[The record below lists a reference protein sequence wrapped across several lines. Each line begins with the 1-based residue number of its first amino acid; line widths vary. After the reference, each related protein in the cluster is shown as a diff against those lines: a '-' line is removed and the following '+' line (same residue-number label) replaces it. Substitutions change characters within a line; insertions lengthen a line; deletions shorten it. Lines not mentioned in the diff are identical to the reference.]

1 MGDPHKM
8 INKIED
14 IDITLDEAT
23 HKYNLESDPSIDFTS
38 CTTFIKYFFK
48 AFDSIGIANNL
59 VANHPNYIGMSPQ
72 ELAEVWDKK
81 AEVGTLVHNEIDKYI
96 KNDETPSLDK
106 SILAVNWLNNY
117 LNNDS
122 QIYSEVIL
130 YAKTLQLAGTVDL
143 LVYNKS
149 TNLYEIFDWKTS
161 QKIDKNSYGNKMGT
175 TKATSKLMDCN
186 FILYSLQLSLYRYIL
201 EEYYN
206 ISISKTTILHIN
218 DTEVIPYESKHYK
231 TEIEE
236 MLKFDRD
243 ALQRKAEDSL
253 TKEYINP
260 LE

>member
-1 MGDPHKM
+1 M
-8 INKIED
+8 INKLVD
-14 IDITLDEAT
+14 KDITLDEVM
-23 HKYNLESDPSIDFTS
+23 HKYSLVSDPTVVFTS

-59 VANHPNYIGMSPQ
+59 VARHPNYIGMSPQ
-72 ELAEVWDKK
+72 ELVEVWDKK
-81 AEVGTLVHNEIDKYI
+81 AEVGSIVHNEIDMYI
-96 KNDETPSLDK
+96 KNDDIPKLDK

-117 LNNDS
+117 FNNGN

-130 YAKTLQLAGTVDL
+130 YAKELQLAGTVDL

-149 TNLYEIFDWKTS
+149 MDSYEIFDWKTS
-161 QKIDKNSYGNKMGT
+161 KKIDKNSYGNKMGI

-186 FILYSLQLSLYRYIL
+186 FIHYSLQLSLYRYIL

-206 ISISKTTILHIN
+206 LSISKTTILHIN
-218 DTEVIPYESKHYK
+218 DTEVIHHESKYYK

-236 MLKFDRD
+236 MLKYDKGS
-243 ALQRKAEDSL
+243 LQEKAESSL

-260 LE
+260 L